1 MTVRQHLADLSI
13 TLSRWIARIVG
24 LLASGPFLLFLVFLG
39 AAICPNLS
47 WSNPQE
53 MPLFCILTVAAIGVL
68 IAWRWEM
75 IGGAIMVISAVAMHG
90 LVYLASGQAAPA
102 PVLMLSV
109 PYFLAGVLFL
119 ISHLG
124 TRRTQ
129 SLSAR

>member
-53 MPLFCILTVAAIGVL
+53 MPL
-68 IAWRWEM
+68 
-75 IGGAIMVISAVAMHG
+75 
-90 LVYLASGQAAPA
+90 
-102 PVLMLSV
+102 
-109 PYFLAGVLFL
+109 L